1 HLGSGNVPC
10 HDPFVI
16 SVDVLPLPNVDLVA
30 EAEHLPFAGR
40 SVSFVESGA
49 VFEHVYD
56 PMRAISEVRRILVD
70 GGHLVIDTAFMQGY
84 HGFPSHYFN
93 MTSQAVET
101 FLLDDFEM
109 VEADVPPSGSPI
121 YSIENSLRRLLDA
134 LPADESARL
143 RSMTIDRFL
152 AECSS
157 ALKSPAWFSRLD
169 DYIKR
174 ALAASFK
181 KGGRKPLDYDAAI
194 AAMTPE
200 ERHHRAVLK
209 RDYYAARMCVIERHF
224 EVLHYRQNARERG
237 GEGVPEPQPLD
248 AILRSGSV
256 TATLTDRSWIVATEA
271 LALKDNELIE
281 QRDRWREIC
290 RYQDDRSFAGRLG
303 RKLRRTSGGLRLRLC
318 RGLNW
323 VRARRG
329 SPSG

>member
-1 HLGSGNVPC
+1 
-10 HDPFVI
+10 
-16 SVDVLPLPNVDLVA
+16 
-30 EAEHLPFAGR
+30 
-40 SVSFVESGA
+40 
-49 VFEHVYD
+49 
-56 PMRAISEVRRILVD
+56 
-70 GGHLVIDTAFMQGY
+70 
-84 HGFPSHYFN
+84 
-93 MTSQAVET
+93 
-101 FLLDDFEM
+101 
-109 VEADVPPSGSPI
+109 
-121 YSIENSLRRLLDA
+121 
-134 LPADESARL
+134 
-143 RSMTIDRFL
+143 SMTIDRFL

-181 KGGRKPLDYDAAI
+181 ISGRKPLDYDAAI

-224 EVLHYRQNARERG
+224 EVLHYRQKAREMGREG
-237 GEGVPEPQPLD
+237 GSEPQPLD

-323 VRARRG
+323 GRGPRGSASGGRGWPRASPGRARHRRG
-329 SPSG
+329 RQVVICPDAIRIGALLRGEGLRQMVGAAGIE